1 MHLISI
7 RKLRADVAKHP
18 EVTSKIETWYRVV
31 KAATWRH
38 LGDVKII
45 YPDADQVGSFI
56 VFNIKSYRLIVGVD
70 YEKQIVFYKYFLT
83 HSQYDREEWKND
95 PYF

>member
-1 MHLISI
+1 MRLVSI
-7 RKLRADVAKHP
+7 KQLRADVTQHP
-18 EVTSKIETWYRVV
+18 EIISKVETWYRVV
-31 KAATWRH
+31 KAASWRH

-70 YEKQIVFYKYFLT
+70 YEKQIVFTSIF
-83 HSQYDREEWKND
+83 
-95 PYF
+95 